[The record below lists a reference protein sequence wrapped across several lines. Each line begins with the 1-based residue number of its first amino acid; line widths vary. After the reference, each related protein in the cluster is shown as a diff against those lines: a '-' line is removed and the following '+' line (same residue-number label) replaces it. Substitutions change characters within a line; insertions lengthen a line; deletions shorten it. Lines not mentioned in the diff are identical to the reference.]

1 MESPMERIGDIL
13 KRQIR
18 TNTSKE
24 SMDTW
29 SSDEEAMGASGPV
42 CPRCNGVRFVYPLLS
57 SGGPDYSRAV
67 PCSCTLKDAKEG
79 RQGRLLRYSN
89 LGSLSRLTFANLN
102 ADGRESEEPV
112 KASFRRAFEAAVRFA
127 EEPSG
132 WLVFVGPSG
141 SGKSHLAAAI
151 ANYCLDK
158 GKPVFYISAPDLL
171 DHLRSSFGPNSDL
184 PYDDLFQ
191 QVRNVALLVLD
202 DLGTQSATPW
212 AKEKLDQ
219 LLSHRYGNRLPTVL
233 LSSILVGELEDRMR
247 TRLLNSDFCQVFDI
261 GQRTSALSSSN
272 WGAGFELQ
280 KTMTFDSF
288 GERQNLPVEQRHNL
302 SEAVRLARE
311 FARSPDGWLVF
322 QGVNGC
328 GKTHLAAAIV
338 NYRYQTKQPALFVVV
353 PDFLDHLRST
363 FSPDSRVSY
372 DQLFEAVKTA
382 PLLALDDF
390 GEQASTPWA
399 QEKLYQVINHRYN
412 ARLPSVITTCCSLD
426 EIESRLSSRFVD
438 PKISM
443 LFNIT
448 APDYRGDARAQRK
461 PPRSTRRPA

>member
-1 MESPMERIGDIL
+1 
-13 KRQIR
+13 
-18 TNTSKE
+18 
-24 SMDTW
+24 MDTW
-29 SSDEEAMGASGPV
+29 SSGETAPAAEPQCPV
-42 CPRCNGVRFVYPLLS
+42 CNGVRFVYPLLA
-57 SGGPDYSRAV
+57 SGRPDYSRAV
-67 PCSCTLKDAKEG
+67 PCSCALKNVKGE
-79 RQGRLLRYSN
+79 RQERLLRYSN
-89 LGSLSRLTFANLN
+89 LGSLSRLTFASLN
-102 ADGRESEEPV
+102 PDGKGSDEVAVVR
-112 KASFRRAFEAAVRFA
+112 FRRAFEAAVRFA
-127 EEPSG
+127 EKPEG

-141 SGKSHLAAAI
+141 SGKSHLAASI
-151 ANYCLDK
+151 ANHSLDS
-158 GKPVFYISAPDLL
+158 GKSVLYISAPDLL
-171 DHLRSSFGPNSDL
+171 DHLRSSFGPNSEL

-191 QVRNVALLVLD
+191 QVRNVGLLILD

-219 LLSHRYGNRLPTVL
+219 LLSHRYGNQLATVI
-233 LSSILVGELEDRMR
+233 LSGVPVDELEDRIR
-247 TRLLNSDFCQVFDI
+247 TRLLNAELCHVYDI
-261 GQRTSALSSSN
+261 GQRTSALSTSD
-272 WGAGFELQ
+272 WAPGFELQ

-302 SEAVRLARE
+302 SEAVRLARD
-311 FARSPDGWLVF
+311 FAGSPDGWLVF

-338 NYRYQTKQPALFVVV
+338 NYRYQMKKPALFVVV

-382 PLLALDDF
+382 PLLAFDDF

-399 QEKLYQVINHRYN
+399 QEKLYQVINHRYY

-448 APDYRGDARAQRK
+448 APDYRGDARVQKK
-461 PPRSTRRPA
+461 PVRSVRRTP

>member
-1 MESPMERIGDIL
+1 
-13 KRQIR
+13 
-18 TNTSKE
+18 
-24 SMDTW
+24 MDTW
-29 SSDEEAMGASGPV
+29 SSDDESATISEPV
-42 CPRCNGVRFVYPLLS
+42 CPQCNGVRFVYPLLS
-57 SGGPDYSRAV
+57 SGKPDYSRVV
-67 PCSCTLKDAKEG
+67 PCGCTQKDVREG

-89 LGSLSRLTFANLN
+89 LGSLSRLTFSSLN
-102 ADGRESEEPV
+102 PDGLVADETA
-112 KASFRRAFEAAVRFA
+112 KARFRSAFEAAVRFA
-127 EEPSG
+127 EDPAG
-132 WLVFVGPSG
+132 WMVFVGPSG
-141 SGKSHLAAAI
+141 SGKSHLAASI
-151 ANYCLDK
+151 ANYSLEK
-158 GKPVFYISAPDLL
+158 GRALLYISTPDLL

-191 QVRNVALLVLD
+191 QVRNVGLLILD

-219 LLSHRYGNRLPTVL
+219 LLSHRYGNRLPTVI
-233 LSSILVGELEDRMR
+233 LSSVPVDEFEDRMR
-247 TRLLNSDFCQVFDI
+247 TRLMNAEFCRVYDI
-261 GQRTSALSSSN
+261 GQRTAALSSSG
-272 WGAGFELQ
+272 WAAGFALQ

-302 SEAVRLARE
+302 SEAVRLASE

-338 NYRYQTKQPALFVVV
+338 NYRYEMKKPALFVVV

-390 GEQASTPWA
+390 GEQASSPWA

-448 APDYRGDARAQRK
+448 APDYRGDVRAQKK
-461 PPRSTRRPA
+461 PVRNPRRTV